1 MQIKMV
7 GITRQKTMSEN
18 FDNTNVKDKILA
30 IMNDKHE
37 VQEISFN
44 IYMTANNKHTVHSY
58 SIYMKILVFEN
69 TFQIS
74 ISI

>member
-1 MQIKMV
+1 
-7 GITRQKTMSEN
+7 MSKN
-18 FDNTNVKDKILA
+18 FSNTNVKEKSLA

-44 IYMTANNKHTVHSY
+44 IYMIANNKRTVQICSTY
-58 SIYMKILVFEN
+58 IRILVFEN

-74 ISI
+74 VSI

>member
-1 MQIKMV
+1 MY
-7 GITRQKTMSEN
+7 EN
-18 FDNTNVKDKILA
+18 FSNTNVKDKSLA

-37 VQEISFN
+37 AQEISSN
-44 IYMTANNKHTVHSY
+44 IYMTINNKHTVRICSTY
-58 SIYMKILVFEN
+58 IRILVLEN